1 MSMPSKTLANA
12 VAKVMQEAD
21 ACALQLGI
29 EVLEVSPGSA
39 RVCMRVRPEM
49 LNGIQIAHGGMIFT
63 LADAT
68 FAFACNSRNERTVAA
83 ACLIDF
89 LIPAHLND
97 VLTATALEQSLAG
110 RHGIYDVRI
119 ENQRGETVA
128 LFRGKSTRVSG
139 QHVAD
144 AGAP

>member
-1 MSMPSKTLANA
+1 MTPEMLSKA
-12 VAKVMQEAD
+12 VAEVMLEAD
-21 ACALQLGI
+21 ACALQFGI
-29 EVLEVSPGSA
+29 EVLEVSPGFA
-39 RVCMRVRPEM
+39 RVRMRIRPDM

-83 ACLIDF
+83 ACSIDF
-89 LIPAHLND
+89 LIPANLND
-97 VLTATALEQSLAG
+97 VLTATALEQG
-110 RHGIYDVRI
+110 RTGRQGIYDVRI
-119 ENQRGETVA
+119 ENQHGETVA
-128 LFRGKSTRVSG
+128 LFRGKSTRISG